1 MCADAIR
8 DGWPPGH
15 RWDQMDTSQ
24 QGNKGCGQMFNHKT
38 MGLPMETFDM
48 MFGMMLLISIDRDLP
63 TRWVLVVLADV
74 VSHDASSHPVAA
86 ATRQALA
93 WWQFLREHHRQRN
106 LEVLQLQ
113 NAAISRCGRNFADM
127 FCDCQ
132 IVLWALPPGNKFNI
146 TNREKKT
153 TFWQMASPA
162 PVAATP
168 CHIVASVLFPSK
180 FPYSPLLF
188 WENLR

>member
-1 MCADAIR
+1 
-8 DGWPPGH
+8 
-15 RWDQMDTSQ
+15 
-24 QGNKGCGQMFNHKT
+24 
-38 MGLPMETFDM
+38 
-48 MFGMMLLISIDRDLP
+48 
-63 TRWVLVVLADV
+63 VLVVLADV

-113 NAAISRCGRNFADM
+113 NAAISRCGRNSADM

-180 FPYSPLLF
+180 FPYPPLLF